1 MDTIKIIGIT
11 GIIGSGKSTV
21 ANLIREMDYPVLSS
35 DENAKLLMVENQQLV
50 SDIID
55 LFGENAYNEDKTL
68 NKKFLSDNVFS
79 SEKNSNANLEKLN
92 RLVHPAVIE
101 YNLEQIEKLVDNGE
115 DLIFVESA
123 LIFELG
129 MEEGY
134 DYVINVDVPIEQAVQ
149 RTIKRTGLSRDNII
163 NRMNIQLH
171 ANEKKK
177 FADFTIDNSKGIDDL
192 KIATDFIL
200 SLIKDLPSKDFIS
213 NKLDDETTN

>member
-1 MDTIKIIGIT
+1 M
-11 GIIGSGKSTV
+11 
-21 ANLIREMDYPVLSS
+21 
-35 DENAKLLMVENQQLV
+35 
-50 SDIID
+50 
-55 LFGENAYNEDKTL
+55 
-68 NKKFLSDNVFS
+68 
-79 SEKNSNANLEKLN
+79 N